1 MPDFNDVVR
10 KTIGEDLS
18 GSEVLEPFGDKLSLI
33 LYERLYDYNS
43 LPEVMQGKDG
53 VVILYQYTKYQGHFC
68 LLMKREDN
76 KYEWFDS
83 LGYQPDYELKY
94 FPYDKEPQ
102 LSNLM
107 RRYTSSGGVVNYNNY
122 KFQRDTDG
130 VSTCGRWC
138 ICRYA
143 FKEMSLAEFT
153 QFIKSADMKYDR
165 LVTIMTL
172 IIKH

>member
-10 KTIGEDLS
+10 KAIGEDLA
-18 GSEVLEPFGDKLSLI
+18 GNEVLEPFANNLGFM
-33 LYERLYDYNS
+33 LYEKLYTFNS
-43 LPEVMQGKDG
+43 LPEVLQGKDG
-53 VVILYQYTKYQGHFC
+53 VVILYQYTKYQGHYC
-68 LLMKREDN
+68 LLMKREGN

-102 LSNLM
+102 LSNLI
-107 RRYTSSGGVVNYNNY
+107 RRHMNSGGIVNYNNY

-143 FKEMSLAEFT
+143 FKELDLREFT
-153 QFIKSADMKYDR
+153 QLIKTSDMKYDK

-172 IIKH
+172 IIRH